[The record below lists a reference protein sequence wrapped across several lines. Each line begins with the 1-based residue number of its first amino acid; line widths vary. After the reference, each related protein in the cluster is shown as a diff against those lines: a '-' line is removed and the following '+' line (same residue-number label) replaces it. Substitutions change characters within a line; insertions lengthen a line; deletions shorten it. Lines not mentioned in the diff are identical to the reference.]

1 LGFCLTKCIQ
11 KMKKLILS
19 ATLLL
24 SVAAFAQKDELKV
37 LKKIYAKDAISE
49 KDLEAYK
56 AANDALQS
64 LATEESDKVYA
75 KFYNVMYPTVVLASK
90 GAKATPQ
97 EQFSLYNLNFI
108 KEYAAVI
115 DETMA
120 FERKSGKKIYT
131 DDLLEEKREFKQTL
145 STLAMSF
152 NTAKK
157 YKEAASL
164 FYALY
169 TFDKANEGKSL
180 QNAAILSVQGE
191 DYKVAV
197 NYYEELVA
205 SDYVT
210 NGIVYFAFN
219 KATGAEEEIASKEDR
234 DRFISLS
241 LYEKPRETK
250 VSDNKPEF
258 LRILAL
264 LYRQNNDF
272 ENAKAT
278 FAKAR
283 VLAPNDEELKKGEF
297 ELYYN
302 LGYAGLSEEEKL
314 VAEINASRADKKK
327 FDALMAKR
335 KEMFM
340 NIIPNFEKAFA
351 LDPTHAST
359 KSILKMAYE
368 VTGQA
373 EKAKAMQ

>member
-1 LGFCLTKCIQ
+1 MGFCLTKCIQ

-56 AANDALQS
+56 AANEALQS

-145 STLAMSF
+145 STLAMSL

-157 YKEAASL
+157 YKESASL
-164 FYALY
+164 FYGLY

-283 VLAPNDEELKKGEF
+283 ELAPNDEELKKGEF

>member
-1 LGFCLTKCIQ
+1 MGFCLTKCIQ

-75 KFYNVMYPTVVLASK
+75 KFYKVMYPTVVLASK

-97 EQFSLYNLNFI
+97 EQFSLYTLDFI

-283 VLAPNDEELKKGEF
+283 ELAPNDEELKKGEF

-373 EKAKAMQ
+373 EKAKALQ

>member
-1 LGFCLTKCIQ
+1 MGFCLTKCIQ

-24 SVAAFAQKDELKV
+24 SVATFAQKDELKV

-49 KDLEAYK
+49 KDLETYK
-56 AANDALQS
+56 ATSDALQS

-75 KFYNVMYPTVVLASK
+75 KFYKVMYPTVVLASK
-90 GAKATPQ
+90 GDKATPQ
-97 EQFSLYNLNFI
+97 DQFSLYSLDFI

-115 DETMA
+115 DETLA
-120 FERKSGKKIYT
+120 FELKSGKKIYT
-131 DDLLEEKREFKQTL
+131 DDLMEEKREFKQTL

-164 FYALY
+164 FYVLY
-169 TFDKANEGKSL
+169 TFDKSNEGKSL

-191 DYKVAV
+191 DYTVAV
-197 NYYEELVA
+197 KYYEELTA
-205 SDYVT
+205 SDYVN
-210 NGIVYFAFN
+210 NGIVYFAVN
-219 KATGAEEEIASKEDR
+219 KATGAEEEIASKGDR

-241 LYEKPRETK
+241 LYEKPREMK

-272 ENAKAT
+272 VKAKET

-283 VLAPNDEELKKGEF
+283 VIAPNDEELKKGEF

-340 NIIPNFEKAFA
+340 NIIPDFEKAYA

-373 EKAKAMQ
+373 DKAKAMQ

>member
-1 LGFCLTKCIQ
+1 MGFCLTKCIQ

-97 EQFSLYNLNFI
+97 EQFSLYTLDFI

>member
-1 LGFCLTKCIQ
+1 MGFCLTKCIQ

>member
-1 LGFCLTKCIQ
+1 MGFCLTKCIQ

-56 AANDALQS
+56 AANEALQS

-145 STLAMSF
+145 STLAMSL

-164 FYALY
+164 FYGLY

-197 NYYEELVA
+197 NYYEELVD

-373 EKAKAMQ
+373 EKAKALQ

>member
-1 LGFCLTKCIQ
+1 
-11 KMKKLILS
+11 MKKLILS
-19 ATLLL
+19 ATFLL
-24 SVAAFAQKDELKV
+24 SVATFAQKDELKV

-56 AANDALQS
+56 AANVALQS
-64 LATEESDKVYA
+64 LVTEESDKVYA
-75 KFYNVMYPTVVLASK
+75 KFYKVMYPTVVLASK
-90 GAKATPQ
+90 GPKATPQ
-97 EQFSLYNLNFI
+97 EQFGLYNLDFI

-115 DETMA
+115 NETIA

-131 DDLLEEKREFKQTL
+131 DDLLQEKKEFKQSL
-145 STLAMSF
+145 STLAMTF

-169 TFDKANEGKSL
+169 SFDKANEGKSL

-197 NYYEELVA
+197 KYYEELVA
-205 SDYVT
+205 SDYVA

-219 KATGAEEEIASKEDR
+219 KATGAEEEIGSKEDR

-250 VSDNKPEF
+250 VSDSKPEF

-278 FAKAR
+278 FTKAR

-340 NIIPNFEKAFA
+340 NIIPDFEKAYA
-351 LDPTHAST
+351 LDPSHAST

-373 EKAKAMQ
+373 DKAKAIQ

>member
-1 LGFCLTKCIQ
+1 MGFCLTKCIQ

-37 LKKIYAKDAISE
+37 LKKIYAKDVISE

-75 KFYNVMYPTVVLASK
+75 KFYKVMYPTVVLASK

-97 EQFSLYNLNFI
+97 EQFSLYTLDFI

-283 VLAPNDEELKKGEF
+283 ELAPNDEELKKGEF

-373 EKAKAMQ
+373 EKAKALQ

>member
-1 LGFCLTKCIQ
+1 MGFCLTKCIQ

-56 AANDALQS
+56 AANEALQS

-97 EQFSLYNLNFI
+97 EQFSLYTLNFI

-145 STLAMSF
+145 STLAMSL
-152 NTAKK
+152 NTAKQ

-164 FYALY
+164 FYGLY

>member
-1 LGFCLTKCIQ
+1 MGFCLTKCIQ

-97 EQFSLYNLNFI
+97 EQFSLYTLNFI

-145 STLAMSF
+145 STLAMSL
-152 NTAKK
+152 NTAKQ

-164 FYALY
+164 FYGLY

>member
-97 EQFSLYNLNFI
+97 EQFSLYTLDFI

>member
-1 LGFCLTKCIQ
+1 MGFCLTKCIQ

-56 AANDALQS
+56 AANEALQS

-145 STLAMSF
+145 STLAMSL

-157 YKEAASL
+157 YKESASL
-164 FYALY
+164 FYGLY
-169 TFDKANEGKSL
+169 TFDKVNEGKSL

>member
-1 LGFCLTKCIQ
+1 
-11 KMKKLILS
+11 MKKLILS

-24 SVAAFAQKDELKV
+24 SVASFAQKDELKV

-97 EQFSLYNLNFI
+97 EQFSLYTLNFI

-145 STLAMSF
+145 STLAMSL

-164 FYALY
+164 FYGLY